1 MIGRGEN
8 SPLYC
13 SNGRAEANM
22 AKETNGSEKRIER
35 LKSPEQGGVRPDRSM
50 TVRIWLIEALIL
62 VFGYTA
68 LVWQLYNIQIVDH
81 DFYEQKAISQQMR
94 GSIIEADRGV
104 IYDRNGSTL
113 AISASA
119 ETIQLSPR
127 NIKDDAEAQ
136 LIARGLSE
144 ILGIDYDNVL
154 KKTENR
160 NLAYQLIQRKV
171 EQDVADEVREFKQ
184 ANGGLNAIEIVP
196 DTKRYYSFGSF
207 ASQVIGFVGVDNEGL
222 EGIESYY
229 DSTLTGVEGKVVSL
243 KNNAGTAMPF
253 KFEKYYDAQDG
264 QSLVLTI
271 DQTVQQ
277 MLETHLARAIIEDDI
292 QEKGVAIVMDVN
304 TGAILGMAT
313 TDGCDLNEPR
323 ALTEEDY
330 AELEGLEGDEY
341 TAKLA
346 ELQYAHW
353 RNKAISDTYQP
364 GSIFKLITLSMALEE
379 GVVDETSTFTCTGS
393 TRVTGWAKPISCWRR
408 SGHGTQTLQRA
419 LQNSCN
425 PAFIAIGQRVG
436 NERFYDY
443 LQAYGFGQ
451 YTGIDLPG
459 EAPGLIFDRSN
470 FLSQQVSLAVASF
483 GQTFNVT
490 PIQMITAVSAVV
502 NGGYLMKPYIV
513 QEILNSDG
521 TVAHATEPTVVRQ
534 VISEETS
541 ATMCRMMEAVVADG
555 SGRNA
560 QVAGYRIGGKTATSE
575 KIGVADSEG
584 KYDVSFMAVAPADDP
599 EIALLVILDTPG
611 ESWPVSQR
619 SGGYLAAP
627 LAGDILEELL
637 PYLGYEPEYSGEEMF
652 GATVSAPDVRGVALD
667 AAKNALKERGFENV
681 RVVGDGETVT
691 DQLPPGGVKVTTSSR
706 IVLYTEGDAPS
717 DTVTVPYVIGMSPE
731 QANIALT
738 NAGLYLQ
745 PSGALSATAST
756 IRAVSQSVEGG
767 TEVPRGTIVDVSFL
781 DSNVGTM

>member
-1 MIGRGEN
+1 M
-8 SPLYC
+8 
-13 SNGRAEANM
+13 EAN
-22 AKETNGSEKRIER
+22 KGTVRTKRIEKLR
-35 LKSPEQGGVRPDRSM
+35 QPEQGSTRPDRSM
-50 TVRIWLIEALIL
+50 TVRIWLIEILIL
-62 VFGYTA
+62 VIGYSA
-68 LVWQLYNIQIVDH
+68 LVWQLYRIQIVDH
-81 DFYEQKAISQQMR
+81 DFYEQKAISQQTR

-104 IYDRNGSTL
+104 IYDRNGTTL

-144 ILGIDYDNVL
+144 ILGLDYENIL
-154 KKTENR
+154 SKTENR
-160 NLAYQLIQRKV
+160 KLAYQLIQRKV
-171 EQDVADEVREFKQ
+171 EQEVADEVREFKKE
-184 ANGGLNAIEIVP
+184 NGGLTAIEIVP

-207 ASQVIGFVGVDNEGL
+207 ASQVLGFVGVDNEGL
-222 EGIESYY
+222 EGLERYY
-229 DSTLTGVEGKVVSL
+229 DNTLTGVAGKVVSV
-243 KNNAGTAMPF
+243 KNAAGTAMPF

-271 DQTVQQ
+271 DQGVQQ
-277 MLETHLARAIIEDDI
+277 ILETHLERAIIEDDI

-313 TDGCDLNEPR
+313 TDGIDLNSPR
-323 ALTEEDY
+323 ELTEADY
-330 AELEGLEGDEY
+330 AELEGLEGEEY
-341 TAKLA
+341 SNKLV

-364 GSIFKLITLSMALEE
+364 GSVFKTITLSMALEE
-379 GVVDETSTFTCTGS
+379 GVVNENSTFTCTGS
-393 TRVTGWAKPISCWRR
+393 ARVSGWEKPISCWRR

-425 PAFIAIGQRVG
+425 PAFIEIGLRVG

-443 LQAYGFGQ
+443 LTAYGFGQ

-459 EAPGLIFDRSN
+459 EAPGLLFDRAN
-470 FLSQQVSLAVASF
+470 FMTQKVSLAVASF

-513 QEILNSDG
+513 AEVLNADG
-521 TVAHATEPTVVRQ
+521 TVASATEPTVVRQ

-560 QVAGYRIGGKTATSE
+560 QVTGYRIGGKTATSE
-575 KIGVADSEG
+575 KIGVANSDG
-584 KYDVSFMAVAPADDP
+584 KYDVSFVAVAPADDP
-599 EIALLVILDTPG
+599 DIAMLVILDTPG
-611 ESWPVSQR
+611 ESWPVNQR

-627 LAGDILEELL
+627 LAGDILEDLL
-637 PYLGYEPEYSGEEMF
+637 PYLGYEPEYSGAELF
-652 GATVSAPDVRGVALD
+652 GASTTVPNAVESDIET
-667 AAKNALKERGFENV
+667 AKSILKERGFENV
-681 RVVGDGETVT
+681 RVAGDGETVT
-691 DQLPPGGVKVTTSSR
+691 AQLPPAGAKVTTSSR
-706 IVLYTEGDAPS
+706 IVLYTEGDAPE
-717 DTVTVPYVIGMSPE
+717 DMVIVPNVLGMSPE
-731 QANIALT
+731 QANIALA
-738 NAGLYLQ
+738 NSGFYLA
-745 PSGALSATAST
+745 PSGALGSTAST
-756 IRAVSQSVEGG
+756 IRAASQSIEGG
-767 TEVPRGTIVDVSFL
+767 TEAPRGTIIDVSFR
-781 DSNVGTM
+781 DTNVGDW